1 MSCENFITPYVGLD
15 ETEQQTNCSIAVI
28 GVCVFFSQL
37 RDADPDCVNSSDSPA
52 CSARECGMEGI
63 PQGEHGGVP

>member
-1 MSCENFITPYVGLD
+1 MCLYKNMQAERRRRTDKKFMSCVNFITPYVGLD

-37 RDADPDCVNSSDSPA
+37 
-52 CSARECGMEGI
+52 
-63 PQGEHGGVP
+63 